1 MGEVFISH
9 SARGDVFA
17 EGVLKA
23 VVDGL
28 TAKSHIA
35 RVDENDIP
43 SGDEWRPVVVD
54 WLARCDAAVVLLNRK
69 ALESTWVRR
78 EVNIL
83 MWRRALGAPLFV
95 VPVLMDGLR
104 SKDVKMAGL
113 EELNPIQFARTP
125 RGADPDADD
134 LARQVLDRFA
144 EMPAVLAGGDP
155 GNPMSDWLR
164 RLAAYLAKA
173 ARDPHLIDDAARELF
188 SGDEYRSCTDRHGAH
203 LFLAHQFLV
212 APADRVIQAVG
223 KVAPA
228 LSDETLERLCAEL
241 AVTWVDAEAAR
252 GLLPG
257 PGTTPQEM
265 TILLNACQDRT
276 AEQYIRRATC
286 AAVTG
291 YETAVYGVMPTGERT
306 AAELKADLENA
317 MWKDLFDIDAEE
329 DRWLPPDIAR
339 RATHYL
345 VINGRR
351 PPNRTLAEAARLL
364 HSEFSWLILLVTTG
378 AAPLEEE
385 AVRAFGNATVVSP
398 PLSPDD
404 ENYARHRNTELAR
417 IRKKL
422 TGRH

>member
-9 SARGDVFA
+9 SARGDDFA
-17 EGVLKA
+17 ERVLKA
-23 VVDGL
+23 VAAGL
-28 TAKSHIA
+28 TDKNHIP

-54 WLARCDAAVVLLNRK
+54 WLARCEAAVVLLNRP

-113 EELNPIQFARTP
+113 EELNPIQFARTS
-125 RGADPDADD
+125 RDADPDADD

-144 EMPAVLAGGDP
+144 DMPAVLAGGDR

-164 RLAAYLAKA
+164 RLATYLARA
-173 ARDPHLIDDAARELF
+173 AQDPQLLDDAAREL
-188 SGDEYRSCTDRHGAH
+188 SSEDEYRSCTDRHGAY

-212 APADRVIQAVG
+212 APVDRVIQAVG

-228 LSDETLERLCAEL
+228 LTEETLNRLCSEL

-265 TILLNACQDRT
+265 TILLNACQEKT

-291 YETAVYGVMPTGERT
+291 YEAAVYGVMPTGERT
-306 AAELKADLENA
+306 AAELKADLEGS
-317 MWKDLFDIDAEE
+317 MWRELFDIDADEE
-329 DRWLPPDIAR
+329 RWLPPDIAR

-364 HSEFSWLILLVTTG
+364 HSDFSWLILLVTTG
-378 AAPLEEE
+378 PGPLEEDT
-385 AVRAFGNATVVSP
+385 VRAFGNASV
-398 PLSPDD
+398 LSPQLGPD
-404 ENYARHRNTELAR
+404 EENFARYHNTELMK

-422 TGRH
+422 TGSH